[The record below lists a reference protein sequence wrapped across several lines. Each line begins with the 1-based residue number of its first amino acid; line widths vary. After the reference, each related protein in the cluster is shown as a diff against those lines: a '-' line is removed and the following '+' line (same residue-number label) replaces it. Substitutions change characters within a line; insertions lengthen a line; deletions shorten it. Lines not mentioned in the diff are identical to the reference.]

1 MKLGRFLLVSL
12 SVLTL
17 MGCASRYSSPI
28 LIERGEGRKDYE
40 REYFAIK
47 ESMGIDRRLKEV
59 FMQGYIEE
67 GMTNDMVN
75 LLWGPPDRESDDGF
89 VWEYYTREG
98 KLITRLLWK
107 NPEQA
112 RLKGYENEL
121 VLDMTAG
128 LCVDAFYISK
138 KVKHITAVALNP
150 DTALQWSAW
159 RLSKWD
165 CGPGPGA

>member
-1 MKLGRFLLVSL
+1 MKLGKLLLISL
-12 SVLTL
+12 GVLTFA
-17 MGCASRYSSPI
+17 GCASRYSSPV

-40 REYFAIK
+40 REYFTIK

-107 NPEQA
+107 NPETA
-112 RLKGYENEL
+112 RLKGYENEM
-121 VLDMTAG
+121 VLEKIEGDRYG
-128 LCVDAFYISK
+128 GSPPPQSK
-138 KVKHITAVALNP
+138 STSNY
-150 DTALQWSAW
+150 
-159 RLSKWD
+159 
-165 CGPGPGA
+165 

>member
-1 MKLGRFLLVSL
+1 MKKYMDLEDMSKVNCS
-12 SVLTL
+12 SVLNV
-17 MGCASRYSSPI
+17 I
-28 LIERGEGRKDYE
+28 
-40 REYFAIK
+40 REA
-47 ESMGIDRRLKEV
+47 KEV
-59 FMQGYIEE
+59 SRKEISDITGLSWGGMTKIVNKLFEKGYIEE

-121 VLDMTAG
+121 VLDKIEGDRYGGSPPPT
-128 LCVDAFYISK
+128 SK
-138 KVKHITAVALNP
+138 TSSNY
-150 DTALQWSAW
+150 
-159 RLSKWD
+159 
-165 CGPGPGA
+165 

>member
-75 LLWGPPDRESDDGF
+75 LL
-89 VWEYYTREG
+89 
-98 KLITRLLWK
+98 
-107 NPEQA
+107 
-112 RLKGYENEL
+112 
-121 VLDMTAG
+121 
-128 LCVDAFYISK
+128 
-138 KVKHITAVALNP
+138 
-150 DTALQWSAW
+150 
-159 RLSKWD
+159 
-165 CGPGPGA
+165 